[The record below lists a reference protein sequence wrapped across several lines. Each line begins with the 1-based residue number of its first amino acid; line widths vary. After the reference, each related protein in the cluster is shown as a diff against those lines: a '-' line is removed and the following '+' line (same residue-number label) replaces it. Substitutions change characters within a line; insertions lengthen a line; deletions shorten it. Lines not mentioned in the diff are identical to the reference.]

1 MKAWCWFFAT
11 FLSRETLYTILP
23 KMKSIKNSIIF
34 FILSTLTI
42 SCGGD
47 DYFNLG
53 VFQAKNGN
61 YEKSIYFF
69 TKAIE
74 QNPNDSEAYFNRA
87 YSQQKIGGKEE
98 QIISDYSKSLEL
110 NPNDYEAHMNRGIA
124 YMKIQRYSEAI
135 KDYEKSIKIKAD
147 YPIVYAN
154 LGNVYKLK
162 NDNEKACLN
171 WKKSLDMGNK
181 EVLER
186 IKQNCK

>member
-1 MKAWCWFFAT
+1 
-11 FLSRETLYTILP
+11 
-23 KMKSIKNSIIF
+23 MKSIKNSIIF

>member
-1 MKAWCWFFAT
+1 
-11 FLSRETLYTILP
+11 
-23 KMKSIKNSIIF
+23 MKSIKNSIIF

-53 VFQAKNGN
+53 VFQSKNGN

-135 KDYEKSIKIKAD
+135 KDYEKSIDIKAD